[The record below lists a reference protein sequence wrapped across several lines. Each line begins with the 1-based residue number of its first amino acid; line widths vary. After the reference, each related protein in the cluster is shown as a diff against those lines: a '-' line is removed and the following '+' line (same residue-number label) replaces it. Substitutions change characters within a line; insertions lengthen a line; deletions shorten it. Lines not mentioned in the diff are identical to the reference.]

1 MMEVYIVDAVRTAV
15 GSFNGTLSKLSS
27 VDLGKAVV
35 SAIIERNSLDGK
47 NVDELLMGSV
57 LTAGHGQNIAR
68 QIAVEAGIPVEKT
81 AMTINM
87 VCGSGLRT
95 VSLAAQSIKS
105 NDAELVIAG
114 GTESMSNA
122 VYTLPKVRDGLKM
135 GHGTVVDSMVHD
147 GLWEIFNDYHM
158 GVTAENLV
166 EKYNLT
172 REEQDEFALNSQKK
186 AGKAIK
192 NGKFIDEIVQVA
204 IPQRKNESII
214 FDVDE
219 YPKPQTSLAILSKLK
234 PAFKR
239 EGTVTAGNSSGVN
252 DGAAA
257 VLVASERAIKKYN
270 LKPMAKIVSYAYCGT
285 EPKIMGIG
293 PVEAT
298 NKALEKAE
306 WQLNEVDLIEANEA
320 FSAQALSVIKELNL
334 NPDITNVNGGAIALG
349 HPIGASGTRI
359 LVTLLHEMK
368 KRKAKKGLATL
379 CIGGGMGI
387 SMCVE
392 LC

>member
-1 MMEVYIVDAVRTAV
+1 MEVYIVDAVRTAI

-35 SAIIERNSLDGK
+35 SAIIEKNSIDGE

-57 LTAGHGQNIAR
+57 LTAGQGQNIAR
-68 QIAVEAGIPVEKT
+68 QIAVGAGIPVEKT

-87 VCGSGLRT
+87 VCGSGLRA
-95 VSLAAQSIKS
+95 VSLAVQAVKAG
-105 NDAELVIAG
+105 DAELIIAG

-122 VYTLPKVRDGLKM
+122 AYLLPKVREGLRM
-135 GHGTVVDSMVHD
+135 GNGTVVDSMVHD
-147 GLWEIFNDYHM
+147 GLWEIFNGHHM

-166 EKYNLT
+166 VKYGLT
-172 REEQDEFALNSQKK
+172 REEQDEFAANSQRK
-186 AGKAIK
+186 AGEAIE
-192 NGKFIDEIVQVA
+192 NGKFKDEI
-204 IPQRKNESII
+204 IPIEIAHRKKDSIL
-214 FDVDE
+214 FCEDE
-219 YPKPQTSLAILSKLK
+219 YPKPRTSAAILSKLR
-234 PAFKR
+234 PAFKK
-239 EGTVTAGNSSGVN
+239 EGGSVTAGNSSGIN

-257 VLVASERAIKKYN
+257 VLIASEKAVKKYN
-270 LKPMAKIVSYAYCGT
+270 LKPIAKIVSYAYCGT
-285 EPKIMGIG
+285 DPKIMGIG

-298 NKALEKAE
+298 RKALEKTG
-306 WQLNEVDLIEANEA
+306 WKLDEVGLIEANEA
-320 FSAQALSVIKELNL
+320 FAAQALSVIKELNL